1 MRDVQ
6 VQMLTALVVL
16 LLVAGAYFAG
26 RLLWVVVGGSW
37 IVFKNTRRARIE
49 LRRKVASLTTE
60 DIRTRLVQEGYFTED
75 LRRQATIQQF
85 LSRITDHD
93 EIALAAEYPRGKLYR
108 MLATAE
114 QAAGRR
120 SGRPEAVDSIEEIFA
135 LLDTLA
141 RRTSQI
147 TAGAGD

>member
-16 LLVAGAYFAG
+16 LLVAGVYFAG
-26 RLLWVVVGGSW
+26 RLLWMVVGGSW
-37 IVFKNTRRARIE
+37 IVFRNTRRARIE
-49 LRRKVASLTTE
+49 LRRQV
-60 DIRTRLVQEGYFTED
+60 
-75 LRRQATIQQF
+75 TIQQF

>member
-1 MRDVQ
+1 
-6 VQMLTALVVL
+6 MLTALVVL
-16 LLVAGAYFAG
+16 LLVAGAYFAT
-26 RLLWVVVGGSW
+26 RLLWVVVGGAW
-37 IVFKNTRRARIE
+37 IVFRNTRRVRLE

-75 LRRQATIQQF
+75 LRRQAAIQQF
-85 LSRITDHD
+85 LSRITRHD
-93 EIALAAEYPRGKLYR
+93 EVALAAEYPRGKLYR

-114 QAAGRR
+114 RAAGRT
-120 SGRPEAVDSIEEIFA
+120 GRPEAVDSIDEIFA

-141 RRTSQI
+141 RRTSRT